1 MLGHLLS
8 VPALWQFLGFPQCL
22 ITLLVSRRSL
32 QKVQT
37 FEVVGHFSHGQT
49 ELWLLEKTVEMTAQ
63 LITFSWGEGEAAST
77 PLIADFF
84 FFLTVVTWSEQC
96 WLAFSLP
103 PGISLLVGKAFPE
116 TSNT

>member
-8 VPALWQFLGFPQCL
+8 VPSLRQFLGFPQCL

-32 QKVQT
+32 QA
-37 FEVVGHFSHGQT
+37 FEVVWHFSHGQT

-84 FFLTVVTWSEQC
+84 FFLTVVTWSEQR